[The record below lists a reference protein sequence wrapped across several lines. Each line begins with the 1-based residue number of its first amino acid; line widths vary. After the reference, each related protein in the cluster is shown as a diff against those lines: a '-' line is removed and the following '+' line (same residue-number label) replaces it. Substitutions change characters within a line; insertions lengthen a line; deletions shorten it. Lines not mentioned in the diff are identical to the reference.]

1 MKSREPNELKIYQAA
16 SLIIDEYGEDALI
29 RAAQQ
34 YDELLD
40 QGDIDGMIV
49 WKRIVE
55 AVREMLA
62 EVVPEGVTV
71 H

>member
-1 MKSREPNELKIYQAA
+1 M
-16 SLIIDEYGEDALI
+16 I

>member
-40 QGDIDGMIV
+40 QGDVDEMIV
-49 WKRIVE
+49 WGRIIK